1 MDQPQYFQDFMP
13 GNICF
18 GCGRDNH
25 FGLQISSYWEGEE
38 AVCIW
43 NSEEKYQGWRG
54 ILNGGIIATLVDCH
68 CMGAAAAASYRAEG
82 RGLGS
87 EPEYRYAT
95 GTLEVK
101 YLKPTPNDKAIELR
115 ARVTEIKGRKT
126 VLECDVLAAGVKT
139 AVAHVVAIR
148 VYDGSQPD
156 NGPFAG

>member
-1 MDQPQYFQDFMP
+1 MEKPQYFQDFMP

-25 FGLQISSYWEGEE
+25 FGLQISSYWDGEE

-43 NSEEKYQGWRG
+43 NSEEKYQGWKG

-82 RGLGS
+82 RPLGS

-101 YLKPTPNDKAIELR
+101 YLKPTPNDKAVEIR
-115 ARVTEIKGRKT
+115 ARITEIKGRKT
-126 VLECDVLAAGVKT
+126 VLECSVLAGGVET
-139 AVAHVVAIR
+139 AIAHVVGIR
-148 VYDGSQPD
+148 VYDGSKPD